1 MGRSPKMTQAKRAR
15 ELQLQMKR
23 RDKEER
29 REQRKT
35 ENPQIVPVLEGED
48 PDLIGL
54 RPGPQAPLY

>member
-35 ENPQIVPVLEGED
+35 ENPQGVQVLEGED
-48 PDLIGL
+48 PDLVGL
-54 RPGPQAPLY
+54 RPGPQAPIY

>member
-1 MGRSPKMTQAKRAR
+1 MGRSPKMTQAKRSR

-23 RDKEER
+23 RDKDER

-35 ENPQIVPVLEGED
+35 ENLQGVPVLDGED
-48 PDLIGL
+48 PDLVGL

>member
-35 ENPQIVPVLEGED
+35 ENPQGVPVLEGED
-48 PDLIGL
+48 PDLVGL
-54 RPGPQAPLY
+54 RPGPQAPQY

>member
-29 REQRKT
+29 REQRKA
-35 ENPQIVPVLEGED
+35 ENPQSVPVLEGED
-48 PDLIGL
+48 PDLVGL